1 MMQALLHS
9 FPGRV
14 VQKFLEDQAPNWAV
28 LIAWNALFAVFP
40 IVVFLAAVL
49 GIVAAV
55 IGETKIVAC
64 KVVGGVQISALDC
77 TLLTALPSQTVGG
90 AFEAIKHFEA
100 QKGLLIVVGVLGLL
114 WGGSAL
120 FGSMEQAFAV
130 IYHTKPRDF
139 LPQKIMAMGM
149 IFLFTLLAGVAIISS
164 VALPALPSIPGAP
177 DWLKGGLSLVVQVVV
192 GLLAGTLLFL
202 SVYFVV
208 PNRRQHIAKVWLGA
222 VVAGILFEGVTL
234 LFPLYITLTNSTV
247 TYGKTFGLFFVVLTF
262 FFFFGLITMI
272 GVEVN
277 SVLYPVPVEQ
287 PARGNTIT
295 AAPKTAGE
303 ADRRGAPQLEPTSNG
318 SHGPVRTGVRA
329 RTTVLV
335 AIGASMIGVLLGRRS
350 AGTD

>member
-1 MMQALLHS
+1 MQALLHS

-28 LIAWNALFAVFP
+28 LIAWNTLFAVFP

-49 GIVAAV
+49 GIVATF
-55 IGETKIVAC
+55 IGETKTVAC
-64 KVVGGVQISALDC
+64 HVVGGGQLSALDC
-77 TLLTALPSQTVGG
+77 TLLTALPSQTVSG
-90 AFEAIKHFEA
+90 AFDAIKHFEA

-120 FGSMEQAFAV
+120 FGAMEQAFAV
-130 IYHTKPRDF
+130 IYHTRPREF
-139 LPQKIMAMGM
+139 LPQKMMSIGM
-149 IFLFTLLAGVAIISS
+149 IFLLTLLGGLAIISS
-164 VALPALPSIPGAP
+164 LALPALPSIPGAP
-177 DWLKGGLSLVVQVVV
+177 EALKGGLSLVVQVVV
-192 GLLAGTLLFL
+192 GLLAGSLLFL

-208 PNRRQHIAKVWLGA
+208 PNRPQQFGKVWPGA
-222 VVAGILFEGVTL
+222 LVAGTLFELVTL
-234 LFPLYITLTNSTV
+234 LFPLYISLTNSAV

-262 FFFFGLITMI
+262 FFFFGLITMV

-277 SVLYPVPVEQ
+277 SVLYPVPVDQ

-303 ADRRGAPQLEPTSNG
+303 AERRGAPQVERSANG
-318 SHGPVRTGVRA
+318 SHGPVRTGLKA
-329 RTTVLV
+329 RTAVLV
-335 AIGASMIGVLLGRRS
+335 AVGATMVGVLLGRRS